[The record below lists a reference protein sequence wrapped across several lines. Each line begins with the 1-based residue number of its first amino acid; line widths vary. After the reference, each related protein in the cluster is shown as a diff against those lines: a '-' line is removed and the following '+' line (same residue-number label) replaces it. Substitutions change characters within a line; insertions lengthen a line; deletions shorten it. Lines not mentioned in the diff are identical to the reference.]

1 MGNSSIA
8 MSWIQYDA
16 DTDFPIQNVPYGV
29 FVPAGSDQARCGVRV
44 GDTVVDLAAIESE
57 LPASVAGAFGQ
68 PSLNQFMSMG
78 AAVWKETRARIIELL
93 TTDEGSE
100 KLASALHQADT
111 VTMMIPSKIGDYTD
125 FYASREHATNVGTM
139 FRDPA
144 NALLPNWPHL
154 PVGYHGRASSVV
166 VSGTP
171 ITRPA
176 GQRLPTPDAKVPIH
190 GPCRLLDFE
199 VELGFFVGSGNLLGQ
214 PMSLEQ
220 AQGDLF
226 GVVLMNDWSARD
238 IQKWEYVPLGPFGA
252 KNFGTT
258 ISPWVVTME
267 ALAPFTC
274 EGPSQTEPELL
285 PYLQHADPQ
294 ALDIHLTC
302 ELKVPDM
309 DDSHL
314 LSTTNSK
321 AMYYSMGQQL
331 CHHTLT
337 GCNMQPG
344 DLLGTGTISGADGP
358 SSFGSMLEISWKGT
372 KPVALANG
380 TERKFIQN
388 GDSVLMKGEC
398 RGEGFR
404 IGWGDCE
411 GTILPNPMEAEGFDM
426 SQYGHY

>member
-29 FVPAGSDQARCGVRV
+29 FVPAGSDQVRCGVRV

-68 PSLNQFMSMG
+68 PSLNQFMSLG

-93 TTDEGSE
+93 TTNEGSE

-125 FYASREHATNVGTM
+125 FYASREHATNAGTM

-144 NALLPNWPHL
+144 NALLPNWLHL

-176 GQRLPTPDAKVPIH
+176 GQRLPAPDAEIPVH
-190 GPCRLLDFE
+190 GPCKLLDFE

-214 PMSLEQ
+214 PVNLQQ
-220 AQGDLF
+220 AQEDLF

-258 ISPWVVTME
+258 ISPWVVPME
-267 ALAPFTC
+267 ALAPFLC
-274 EGPSQTEPELL
+274 DGPDQSEPPLL
-285 PYLQHADPQ
+285 DYLQHADPQ

-302 ELKVPDM
+302 DLKVPDI
-309 DDSHL
+309 DEPVNL
-314 LSTTNSK
+314 CTTNSK

-344 DLLGTGTISGADGP
+344 ALLGTGTISGVERENY
-358 SSFGSMLEISWKGT
+358 GSMLEICWKGT
-372 KPVALANG
+372 KPFDLPNG
-380 TERKFIQN
+380 QQRKFILN
-388 GDSVLMKGEC
+388 GDSVIMKGEC
-398 RGEGFR
+398 RGDGFK

-426 SQYGHY
+426 SMYGSY